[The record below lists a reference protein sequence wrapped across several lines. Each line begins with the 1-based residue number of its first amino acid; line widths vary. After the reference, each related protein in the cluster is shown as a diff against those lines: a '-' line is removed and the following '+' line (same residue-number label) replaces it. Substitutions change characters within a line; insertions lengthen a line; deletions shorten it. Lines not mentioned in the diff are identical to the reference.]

1 MKNKATLFE
10 NDKVKIL
17 RSPEINFNFSK
28 ITGRVEISERN
39 LKKLGFE
46 QLKAGEAQK
55 GDLLCLANKDRDLWA
70 ELDGHKSPAVTSF
83 IVFSNRK

>member
-1 MKNKATLFE
+1 MQ
-10 NDKVKIL
+10 DIL
-17 RSPEINFNFSK
+17 SDYRKPETNI
-28 ITGRVEISERN
+28 VEISERN

-46 QLKAGEAQK
+46 QLKAGDAQK

-70 ELDGHKSPAVTSF
+70 ELDGYKTPAVTSF